1 MQNSWNKK
9 IYAIWSPI
17 YDQFF
22 NRGFFRRARAQ
33 VFQDERIENSKNI
46 LFVGVGTGAELT
58 YIRNKNLKITAID
71 LSREMLDEAEKKGS
85 QFTNI
90 TFMEMDAQNLSFEP
104 GSFDLVVASLIL
116 SVVPDPN
123 RCFQEILRVTQ
134 SGGTI
139 LIFDKFAPEGSQLSL
154 GKKLLRPLI
163 SLFGTDIGRHFE
175 KISSSEKDQIIINE
189 NRGVMFN
196 GMFRKIVLRKR

>member
-1 MQNSWNKK
+1 MQNNWNKK

-22 NRGFFRRARAQ
+22 NRGFFRKAREQ
-33 VFQDERIENSKNI
+33 VFQDQLIENSSNI

-71 LSREMLDEAEKKGS
+71 LSREMLNEAEKKGS
-85 QFTNI
+85 AFTNI
-90 TFMEMDAQNLSFEP
+90 TFMEMDAQNLTFEAE
-104 GSFDLVVASLIL
+104 SFDLVVASLIL

-123 RCFQEILRVTQ
+123 RSLQEILRVTA
-134 SGGTI
+134 SGGSI

-163 SLFGTDIGRHFE
+163 SFFGTDIGRHFE
-175 KISSSEKDQIIINE
+175 EIAAPVKEQIDIKD